1 MKFTLLLVTLFV
13 CHAYSNVVKERKDEK
28 NYYVDDGC
36 HSEKRT
42 PDDVVGFYQSES
54 STAFVRCCS
63 TDAAGSTD
71 CDTVSNCNDSRDLVT
86 FADAETECAAKGMR
100 LCTMDELLSDICCG
114 TGGNCDSLAVWTST
128 SEEVEYY
135 VDDGC
140 HSEKRTPD
148 DVVGFYQSEDSTAYI
163 RCCSTDGTTCST
175 ESNCGNT
182 NDLVTYADA
191 ETECAANGMRL
202 CTKDEL
208 LTEICCG
215 TGGMCDSY
223 AVWTSTTA

>member
-1 MKFTLLLVTLFV
+1 MRLCTMDELLSDICCGTGGNCDSLAVWTSTSEEV
-13 CHAYSNVVKERKDEK
+13 E
-28 NYYVDDGC
+28 YYVDDGC

-63 TDAAGSTD
+63 IDAAGSTD
-71 CDTVSNCNDSRDLVT
+71 CETVSNCNDSRDLVT

-140 HSEKRTPD
+140 HSEKRT
-148 DVVGFYQSEDSTAYI
+148 
-163 RCCSTDGTTCST
+163 
-175 ESNCGNT
+175 
-182 NDLVTYADA
+182 
-191 ETECAANGMRL
+191 
-202 CTKDEL
+202 
-208 LTEICCG
+208 
-215 TGGMCDSY
+215 
-223 AVWTSTTA
+223 